1 MKNSINIL
9 LVVFLFLANVGS
21 LFAQEKRI
29 ELGNKLFDQYA
40 YNKAIILYEEALD
53 RKSTNWELYAKLGD
67 CYYFLS
73 DTKKALDN
81 YDKYYKASIENKVDI
96 NNALLL
102 RYAVCLHG
110 EGRTTESIAI
120 YKKLGESVKQK
131 EKSDLI
137 NSSLTNE
144 EPLTSINSDSS
155 DFGTFIFKN
164 TLYFSSTRK
173 NPEKEKRFNK
183 RLYKWNEE
191 PFLDIYEAKI
201 DENNG
206 SISMSQTDSK
216 SSSLSNINTI
226 AHQGSVTL
234 TKKGDTMYYSSGD
247 VKNNKLVYN
256 NRGTSNLKLKRATWD
271 SSINKWVVKK
281 EDSIAMNYFD
291 IGNYSIGNPALSPDN
306 KRLYFVTCAPFSE
319 AQGQTDIYY
328 VNILNKGKKFSKVTS
343 VLGVNTAGRE
353 SFPFIASDG
362 TLYFSSDGVQN
373 IKQSDNIKELGLGLL
388 DIYKVEN
395 LDNIIQKYETEI
407 SQTKDSI
414 EIKDMTNKLGSY
426 LENEL
431 KVEHLKGPFNSE
443 MDDFAFYI
451 DKTNLDS
458 NSETYAYFSSNR
470 SGGLRNDDIYRAKV
484 KIEQFKT
491 IQVDVK
497 DASTEQLMGNALI
510 DLIDSEGKLL
520 ETAQDSTGL
529 FEFKVLDGEQYRIR
543 GYASRY
549 YDDLKEF
556 NSSEVKDHLVLKLK
570 PYPCLVSINYE
581 GFESINQIEFEFDI
595 DSINNEAKNTLSK
608 VLDLLLTNR
617 DMKIKIESHT
627 DSRGSNESNIVL
639 STRRAINTKNYL
651 IKEGVYESQIDS
663 AIGYGEERPCFTD
676 EDIKNMPIEKREI
689 AHKKNRRSHFIIVGC
704 EDNTPICPEIDPNN

>member
-1 MKNSINIL
+1 MKESIKIVLVAL
-9 LVVFLFLANVGS
+9 LLFLNAG
-21 LFAQEKRI
+21 LMFGQQTRI
-29 ELGNKLFDQYA
+29 DLGDKYYDQYA
-40 YNKAIILYEEALD
+40 YKKAIELYEEALD

-81 YDKYYKASIENKVDI
+81 YDKFYNASIENKFNI

-120 YKKLGESVKQK
+120 YNKLGESVKQK
-131 EKSDLI
+131 EESDLI
-137 NSSLTNE
+137 NSSLTKE

-206 SISMSQTDSK
+206 SISMNQTDSK

-328 VNILNKGKKFSKVTS
+328 VNILNNGKKFGKVTS

-353 SFPFIASDG
+353 GFPFIASDG

-407 SQTKDSI
+407 SHSKDSI

-556 NSSEVKDHLVLKLK
+556 NSSEIKDHLVLKLK
-570 PYPCLVSINYE
+570 PFPCEISINH
-581 GFESINQIEFEFDI
+581 IEFRFNKDSLDTRVKI
-595 DSINNEAKNTLSK
+595 DSLELNKLLELKNI
-608 VLDLLLTNR
+608 LLANPEI
-617 DMKIKIESHT
+617 KIKIESYT
-627 DSRGSNESNIVL
+627 DSRGPKEYNLGL
-639 STRRAINTKNYL
+639 SERRANSTKNYL
-651 IKEGVYESQIDS
+651 IEQGVNENQIISAKGFGENCPIVSDEEINKFLTIKE
-663 AIGYGEERPCFTD
+663 
-676 EDIKNMPIEKREI
+676 RE
-689 AHKKNRRSHFIIVGC
+689 AEHAKNRRSRFILDCQHAVESC
-704 EDNTPICPEIDPNN
+704 QDYFPR